1 MRDAGWFDRSGR
13 ARTGQAVDLLLHPR
27 ARLDRRELL
36 THLLLHV
43 VVAVVGR
50 LGLLALR
57 DPAHEQPAFFHEL
70 CEVASVGAAVTSVI
84 VVAGARAV
92 ARVVLAGLVVR
103 ALSGRD
109 LLSGKR
115 DLLSGK
121 RDLLSGLLR
130 ALHFGQESVSVL
142 RERRVTG
149 RGHSEPILN
158 AIVLH

>member
-1 MRDAGWFDRSGR
+1 
-13 ARTGQAVDLLLHPR
+13 
-27 ARLDRRELL
+27 
-36 THLLLHV
+36 
-43 VVAVVGR
+43 
-50 LGLLALR
+50 LR

-70 CEVASVGAAVTSVI
+70 CEVASVGAAVTIVI

-103 ALSGRD
+103 ALSG
-109 LLSGKR
+109 LFASGR

>member
-1 MRDAGWFDRSGR
+1 
-13 ARTGQAVDLLLHPR
+13 
-27 ARLDRRELL
+27 
-36 THLLLHV
+36 
-43 VVAVVGR
+43 
-50 LGLLALR
+50 LR

-115 DLLSGK
+115 DLLSG
-121 RDLLSGLLR
+121 LLR